1 MFRCSSCER
10 QLPTARLSSTRLIN
24 RFGRREL
31 LCTSCEDF
39 LSLKLPFLVDR
50 VESKNLGML
59 KTDTPSGEPPRYKPM
74 AAPMTK
80 MSADSKLSR
89 RPSSMEQDAFRYH
102 SLSVERFID
111 GFIIGLESAGID
123 RTTLP
128 SSAEK
133 AVNNL
138 LDIRQTLVQQ
148 RGRVQQ
154 LNRSDIRR
162 LNRHLKETVLLVEEY
177 VRAVTEEFAKSER

>member
-1 MFRCSSCER
+1 
-10 QLPTARLSSTRLIN
+10 
-24 RFGRREL
+24 
-31 LCTSCEDF
+31 
-39 LSLKLPFLVDR
+39 
-50 VESKNLGML
+50 
-59 KTDTPSGEPPRYKPM
+59 
-74 AAPMTK
+74 
-80 MSADSKLSR
+80 
-89 RPSSMEQDAFRYH
+89 MEQEAFRYH